1 MIRLFL
7 AFCSFIPL
15 KANHSF
21 GTLLGHLLFIFNSD
35 AKNASRQN
43 LEICFPNLD
52 QVDLKALLK
61 KSLIETGKNLT
72 ESGLIWN
79 QSFKENANLIR
90 NINGEQYLN
99 NSKKTIL
106 LVPHIG
112 CWEIT
117 GRVIAEKRKVTFM
130 YRPLRS
136 EKQNEYLFARR
147 NQGNLTMASADK
159 SGILKI
165 QRALSNGELVGMLP
179 DQDPGEDG
187 GIMAPFFNKEVNTMT
202 LLARLTQKHNAQVL
216 MFWAKRL
223 DKGRGY
229 DLNFEPVN
237 MCKDGDDLESYVKVM
252 NKSIESLVRKT
263 PEQYMWGYKRFK
275 SSHSYQ

>member
-1 MIRLFL
+1 
-7 AFCSFIPL
+7 
-15 KANHSF
+15 
-21 GTLLGHLLFIFNSD
+21 LGHLLFIFNSD

-52 QVDLKALLK
+52 QVHLKALLK

-99 NSKKTIL
+99 DSKKTIL

-237 MCKDGDDLESYVKVM
+237 LYKYGDDLESCVKVM

>member
-7 AFCSFIPL
+7 AFCSFLPL

-21 GTLLGHLLFIFNSD
+21 GAFLGHLLFIFNSD
-35 AKNASRQN
+35 VKNASRQN
-43 LEICFPNLD
+43 LKICFPNLD
-52 QVDLKALLK
+52 KDNQEALLK

-79 QSFKENANLIR
+79 QSFKENANHIR

-99 NSKKTIL
+99 DSKKTIL

-165 QRALSNGELVGMLP
+165 QRALSNSELVGMLP

-187 GIMAPFFNKEVNTMT
+187 GIMAPFFNKEVKTMT

-237 MCKDGDDLESYVKVM
+237 LSKDGDDLESCVKVM

>member
-1 MIRLFL
+1 
-7 AFCSFIPL
+7 
-15 KANHSF
+15 
-21 GTLLGHLLFIFNSD
+21 
-35 AKNASRQN
+35 
-43 LEICFPNLD
+43 
-52 QVDLKALLK
+52 LKALLK

-130 YRPLRS
+130 YRPLKS

-202 LLARLTQKHNAQVL
+202 LLARLAQKHNAQVL

-237 MCKDGDDLESYVKVM
+237 LCKDGDDLESCVKVM

>member
-7 AFCSFIPL
+7 AFCSFLPL

-21 GTLLGHLLFIFNSD
+21 GAFLGHLLFIFNSD
-35 AKNASRQN
+35 VKNASRQN
-43 LEICFPNLD
+43 LKICFPNLD
-52 QVDLKALLK
+52 KDNQKALLK

-79 QSFKENANLIR
+79 QSFKENVNLIR
-90 NINGEQYLN
+90 KINGEKYLEG
-99 NSKKTIL
+99 SKKTIL

-117 GRVIAEKRKVTFM
+117 GRVVAEKRKATFM

-136 EKQNEYLFARR
+136 VKQDEYLFARR
-147 NQGNLTMASADK
+147 NQGNLTMASADR

-165 QRALSNGELVGMLP
+165 QRALSNGELVGILP
-179 DQDPGEDG
+179 DQDPGDEG

-237 MCKDGDDLESYVKVM
+237 LSKDGDDLESCVKVM
-252 NKSIESLVRKT
+252 NRSIESLVKKI